1 MMIEKDAKIL
11 VLAPHPDD
19 FDAIAITLK
28 QLQQN
33 GNSIFLVVI
42 SGAASGVEDSF
53 CASCPNMSKS
63 EIREQE
69 QLASCKFF
77 GLPKDNIR
85 FLRLKED
92 ANGDPEDSTG
102 NLQILKTY
110 VDEIS
115 PGVVF
120 MPHWNDTNPGHRRTY
135 SMFKKAE
142 CKALIYLNR
151 DAKTIKM
158 RTDYYTFFGVSEANW
173 KAELLRHHISQHQR
187 NLNTRGHGLDERV
200 LQVNRNIAKDGGSAA
215 PYAEA
220 FEIEK

>member
-1 MMIEKDAKIL
+1 MIIEKNAKIL

-19 FDAIAITLK
+19 FDAIAVTLK
-28 QLQQN
+28 RLQQN
-33 GNSIFLVVI
+33 GNIIYLIVI

-53 CASCPNMSKS
+53 CVSCPGMSKS

-69 QLASCKFF
+69 QLASCNFF
-77 GLPKDNIR
+77 GLPEDNIK

-92 ANGDPEDSTG
+92 ENGDPEDSTA
-102 NLQILKTY
+102 NLQILKIY
-110 VDEIS
+110 LDEIN
-115 PGVVF
+115 PDVVF
-120 MPHWNDTNPGHRRTY
+120 MPHWNDTNAGHQRTY
-135 SMFKKAE
+135 SMFKKAG

-158 RTDYYTFFGVSEANW
+158 RTDYYTFFGESEANW
-173 KAELLRHHISQHQR
+173 KAALLRHHISQHQR
-187 NLNTRGHGLDERV
+187 NLNTRGHGFDKRV
-200 LQVNRNIAKDGGSAA
+200 LQVNRNIAKEGGSAA

>member
-1 MMIEKDAKIL
+1 MIIEQNAKIL

-19 FDAIAITLK
+19 FDAIAVTLK
-28 QLQQN
+28 RLQQN
-33 GNSIFLVVI
+33 GNIIYLAVI

-53 CASCPNMSKS
+53 CVSCPGMSKS

-69 QLASCKFF
+69 QLASCNFF
-77 GLPKDNIR
+77 GLPEDSIK

-92 ANGDPEDSTG
+92 ENGDPEDSTA
-102 NLQILKTY
+102 NLQILKIY
-110 VDEIS
+110 LDEIN
-115 PGVVF
+115 PDVVF
-120 MPHWNDTNPGHRRTY
+120 MPHWNDTNAGHQRTY
-135 SMFKKAE
+135 SMFKKAG

-158 RTDYYTFFGVSEANW
+158 RTDYYTFFGESEASW
-173 KAELLRHHISQHQR
+173 KAALLRHHISQHQR
-187 NLNTRGHGLDERV
+187 NLNTRGHGFDKRV
-200 LQVNRNIAKDGGSAA
+200 LQVNRNIAKEGGSAA